1 MVRPRVKGVGMVLA
15 YCAVT
20 SLLRNLCR
28 NLKCRLPTRE
38 LKASSFFLSYEER
51 LDVLWSGDPSLSS
64 LSEPLVFGSEDSQIA
79 GVTPALGWGVAG
91 GVRSG
96 SSSGLSLSS
105 APAYSSAS
113 LCISLSSCS
122 RAP

>member
-1 MVRPRVKGVGMVLA
+1 MVRLRVKVVGMVLV
-15 YCAVT
+15 YCVVT
-20 SLLRNLCR
+20 FLLQNLYRSL
-28 NLKCRLPTRE
+28 KYRLPTCE
-38 LKASSFFLSYEER
+38 LKAFSFLSYEER

-64 LSEPLVFGSEDSQIA
+64 LSEPLVLGSEDSRIA

-96 SSSGLSLSS
+96 SSFGLSSSS

>member
-1 MVRPRVKGVGMVLA
+1 MKGVGMVLVC
-15 YCAVT
+15 YVVT
-20 SLLRNLCR
+20 CLLRNLYR
-28 NLKCRLPTRE
+28 NLKYRLPTLK
-38 LKASSFFLSYEER
+38 LKAFSFLSYEER
-51 LDVLWSGDPSLSS
+51 LDVLWSGDPSLSL
-64 LSEPLVFGSEDSQIA
+64 LSEPLVLGSEDSRIA

-96 SSSGLSLSS
+96 SSS
-105 APAYSSAS
+105 APACSSAS